1 MSLPLLISLFHS
13 HCPRPAKVRPI
24 ILGLSFSAHH
34 PPSLTPLLACVLG
47 LSLTYTLYCR
57 DPSSSARI
65 FKLLFTAQA
74 DTAKAVTYIL
84 SCSQGLLAH
93 ISGWSGAELVFE
105 PICAWLKVLNEIK
118 SEMAVLKWHN
128 THFSGMEEPGLG
140 RFLYPSLVTFKH
152 MSPLT
157 SASGWELPPR

>member
-1 MSLPLLISLFHS
+1 MSLSLLISLFHS

-24 ILGLSFSAHH
+24 TLGPT

-93 ISGWSGAELVFE
+93 ISG
-105 PICAWLKVLNEIK
+105 
-118 SEMAVLKWHN
+118 
-128 THFSGMEEPGLG
+128 
-140 RFLYPSLVTFKH
+140 
-152 MSPLT
+152 
-157 SASGWELPPR
+157 

>member
-13 HCPRPAKVRPI
+13 HCPRPAKGRPTT
-24 ILGLSFSAHH
+24 LGPSLSAH
-34 PPSLTPLLACVLG
+34 PTFPDASPCLCIGPF
-47 LSLTYTLYCR
+47 SDFYTLYCR

-93 ISGWSGAELVFE
+93 ISGCSGAELVFE
-105 PICAWLKVLNEIK
+105 PMCA
-118 SEMAVLKWHN
+118 
-128 THFSGMEEPGLG
+128 
-140 RFLYPSLVTFKH
+140 
-152 MSPLT
+152 
-157 SASGWELPPR
+157 